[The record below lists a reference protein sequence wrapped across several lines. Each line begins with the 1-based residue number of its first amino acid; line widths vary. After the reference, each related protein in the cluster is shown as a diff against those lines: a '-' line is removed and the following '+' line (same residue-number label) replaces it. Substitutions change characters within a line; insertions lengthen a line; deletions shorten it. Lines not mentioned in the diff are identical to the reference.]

1 MGKKQMRLQNNEF
14 RPVGI
19 DLLELKTGGGC
30 LSIFG
35 LPFLLAGIFML
46 LATVGIIPFSN
57 ASEVPGWS
65 YLLMG
70 LMALVFCGVGA
81 ALVFGRSWVILN
93 RRAGSV
99 IVAKGLLVPMD
110 KRHHLL
116 KDYNCIEL
124 RFQPGDSDTA
134 DSYTLW
140 LKSDGSEL
148 RLYSG
153 TDYGI
158 AVSEGLKLSEF
169 TGYDLMD
176 KSSDHAQLVSVK
188 EIPEPTTEPDS
199 DLRKPL
205 RPQYLHC
212 LVEEGGSDLKI
223 SVPLRPLKPWMLLE
237 AVIPLVILVFV
248 LRPLLAFFYHTN
260 TPVMVGNF
268 FIFFILMFFVVL
280 PLLGIIRK
288 VFSAKGFECI
298 IHVNMQG
305 IRVWYPRQSKK
316 GIMIDSSEIIS
327 LDYSTQSSQLELA
340 SQEAATAG
348 IGYRG
353 LKWIARYARAKG
365 VIIKSRKGLF
375 YLVPG
380 QSDEET
386 LYLYRL
392 ISYYLAEPTKK

>member
-1 MGKKQMRLQNNEF
+1 MRLQNNEF

-57 ASEVPGWS
+57 ASEVPSWS

-116 KDYNCIEL
+116 NDYSCIEL

-169 TGYDLMD
+169 TGYDLID

-212 LVEEGGSDLKI
+212 LVEEDGSDLKI
-223 SVPLRPLKPWMLLE
+223 SVPLRPLKPWILLE

-260 TPVMVGNF
+260 TPAMVGNF
-268 FIFFILMFFVVL
+268 FIFFILLFFVVL

-288 VFSAKGFECI
+288 VTSAKGFECI
-298 IHVNMQG
+298 IQVNRQG
-305 IRVWYPRQSKK
+305 IRISYPRQSKK

-340 SQEAATAG
+340 TQEAATAG

-353 LKWIARYARAKG
+353 MKWIARYARAKG
-365 VIIKSRKGLF
+365 VIVKSRKGLF

-386 LYLYRL
+386 LYLYKL